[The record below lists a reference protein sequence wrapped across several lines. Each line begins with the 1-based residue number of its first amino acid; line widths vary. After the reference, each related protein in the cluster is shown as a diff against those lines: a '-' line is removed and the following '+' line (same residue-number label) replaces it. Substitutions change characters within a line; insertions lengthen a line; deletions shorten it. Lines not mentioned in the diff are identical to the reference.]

1 MLSFSINDKVKV
13 KDGLPY
19 AGCIAEV
26 VDILEG
32 KHTGKIMYRV
42 KIVETETE
50 FLFADIDLEKY
61 EEKKHEYRFD
71 FFYDDKVVIVSM
83 YDGDDLIERGH
94 GHIIHS
100 GADGI
105 AQAASYAMKKLWAKM
120 NDKGGDLR

>member
-1 MLSFSINDKVKV
+1 MLSFSINDKVIV

-19 AGCIAEV
+19 EGCIAEV

-32 KHTGKIMYRV
+32 KHTGKIMCRV
-42 KIVETETE
+42 QFVETETE
-50 FLFADIDLEKY
+50 FLFDAIDLEKF
-61 EEKKHEYRFD
+61 EEKHEYRFD
-71 FFYDDKVVIVSM
+71 FFYDDNVVIVSM
-83 YDGDDLIERGH
+83 FDGDVLIERGH

>member
-1 MLSFSINDKVKV
+1 MQEFTILDKVKV

-26 VDILEG
+26 VDIYEG
-32 KHTGKIMYRV
+32 KRTGKIMYRV
-42 KIVETETE
+42 KIVETGDECT
-50 FLFADIDLEKY
+50 LAAVDLEAY
-61 EEKKHEYRFD
+61 EEKHEYRFE
-71 FFYDDKVVIVSM
+71 FFYDDNVVIVSM
-83 YDGDDLIERGH
+83 YDGDTLIERGH

-105 AQAASYAMKKLWAKM
+105 AQAASYAMKKLWAKL

>member
-1 MLSFSINDKVKV
+1 MQEFSINDKVKV

-32 KHTGKIMYRV
+32 KRTGKIMYRV
-42 KIVETETE
+42 KVLETTNECV
-50 FLFADIDLEKY
+50 FAVNDLEKH
-61 EEKKHEYRFD
+61 EEKHEYRFN
-71 FFYDDKVVIVSM
+71 FFYDNSIVIVEM
-83 YDGDDLIERGH
+83 YDGDALIERGH
-94 GHIIHS
+94 GHLIHS

-120 NDKGGDLR
+120 NGKDGDLR